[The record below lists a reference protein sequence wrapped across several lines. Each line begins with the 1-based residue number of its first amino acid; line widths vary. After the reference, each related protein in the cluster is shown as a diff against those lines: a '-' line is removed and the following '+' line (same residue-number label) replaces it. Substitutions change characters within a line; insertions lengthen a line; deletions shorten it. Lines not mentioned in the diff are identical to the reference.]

1 MDEHTKK
8 QLIAIL
14 LFVSC
19 LFSGW
24 LLFITPAGE
33 NKQLHSFAQAD
44 SLLNQTFG
52 DFNISS
58 NQISSRSI
66 RVDSTF
72 SRKSYRISVPPEF
85 SKTQFHAALQQQ
97 LSPYDI
103 SLPAEV
109 TFPEKD
115 MAIHF
120 YYGDKV
126 FQTVKL
132 ITNKDLTM
140 QRSFA
145 HVIIA
150 FNSRPPDY
158 LVDIITSMGEP
169 IPLAIIIHPPLVL
182 PGWWGDFRS
191 KHNQTLYIWPKTSD
205 SENLLT
211 ANSESLNNNLEP
223 LEESSPNAVLLHFF
237 EDQQT
242 ASALL
247 QNTPFSYID
256 AREAFILDAD
266 AGRSAFDQTF
276 RALVRRA
283 REGTTPLGII
293 MASEESLAWTQ
304 EELNTF
310 KKGGLMITS
319 PRPEDY

>member
-1 MDEHTKK
+1 MNERSKK

-24 LLFITPAGE
+24 LLFITPANE
-33 NKQLHSFAQAD
+33 TKQLQSFAQAD
-44 SLLNQTFG
+44 SLLNRALG
-52 DFNISS
+52 DFNISG
-58 NQISSRSI
+58 NQISSSSI

-72 SRKSYRISVPPEF
+72 SRKSYTVSVAPAF
-85 SKTQFHAALQQQ
+85 SKTQFHAVLQEQ

-109 TFPEKD
+109 TFPDKD

-132 ITNKDLTM
+132 VTNEDLTM

-145 HVIIA
+145 NLIVA
-150 FNSRPPDY
+150 FDGRPPNY
-158 LVDIITSMGEP
+158 LLETMTSMGEP
-169 IPLAIIIHPPLVL
+169 IPLAIIIRPPLGL
-182 PGWWGDFRS
+182 PDWWDNFRS
-191 KHNQTLYIWPKTSD
+191 EHNQTLYIWPQSAD

-211 ANSESLNNNLEP
+211 ANSESLNDDLEP
-223 LEESSPNAVLLHFF
+223 LEESSPSAVLLHFF
-237 EDQQT
+237 PDQQT
-242 ASALL
+242 ASSLL
-247 QNTPFSYID
+247 QSMPFSYIN

-283 REGTTPLGII
+283 REGATPLGII

-304 EELNTF
+304 EELITF
-310 KKGGLMITS
+310 KKGGLMITT
-319 PRPEDY
+319 PGKVDY